1 MREYSIIP
9 CGYAILEWVVMLQSD
24 VGWLSLS
31 WPDYFVSSALQPFW
45 ILNLRF
51 DLLYHVIHSIISM
64 AFPVRKPFFL
74 NSMSF
79 ISLSVSFWPEHPG
92 IFLWLAF
99 WMFSFLD
106 HSAFWWCF
114 FWDQPVLSSKRRSWK
129 YFWLGL
135 ICYSLNLFPF
145 FSTTA
150 IDGLFPFG
158 FAWSATRR
166 GTSSRSSPAWDMEY
180 MVKAEAQEITITFCA
195 NGEALR
201 VDLGCLRMITLS
213 RTYAVRTIPNA
224 TEITL
229 DRQTFFAIILFR
241 TGRAIGRFARVAIG
255 VY

>member
-74 NSMSF
+74 NSMPF

-135 ICYSLNLFPF
+135 ICYSLNLFPY
-145 FSTTA
+145 TA
-150 IDGLFPFG
+150 
-158 FAWSATRR
+158 
-166 GTSSRSSPAWDMEY
+166 SS
-180 MVKAEAQEITITFCA
+180 KI
-195 NGEALR
+195 
-201 VDLGCLRMITLS
+201 
-213 RTYAVRTIPNA
+213 
-224 TEITL
+224 
-229 DRQTFFAIILFR
+229 
-241 TGRAIGRFARVAIG
+241 
-255 VY
+255 